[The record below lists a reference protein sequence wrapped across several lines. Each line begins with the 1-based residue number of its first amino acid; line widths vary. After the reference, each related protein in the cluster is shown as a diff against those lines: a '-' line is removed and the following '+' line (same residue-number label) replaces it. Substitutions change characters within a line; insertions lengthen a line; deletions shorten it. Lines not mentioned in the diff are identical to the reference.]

1 MKRAITILMI
11 AFFTLSFSPAFAKDN
26 PSEEPLIKDVL
37 WDILWIRPLGF
48 MGTVLGVATYVISLP
63 VTVPLEKT
71 DEAKE
76 LLITDPYNYCFRRPL
91 GKM

>member
-11 AFFTLSFSPAFAKDN
+11 AFFTLSFSPAFAEDN
-26 PSEEPLIKDVL
+26 PSEDPLVQDVL

-48 MGTVLGVATYVISLP
+48 MRTVLGVATYVISLP
-63 VTVPLEKT
+63 VTAPLRKT

-76 LLITDPYNYCFRRPL
+76 FLITSPYNYYFKRPL
-91 GKM
+91 GEM